1 MCFIGGVAQLGER
14 HTCTV
19 DVAGSTPVISTRK
32 IFCSLKIENMEKMAK
47 KVLNLWSSY
56 KEYMMDALVP
66 VGDEG
71 RGKLR

>member
-1 MCFIGGVAQLGER
+1 
-14 HTCTV
+14 
-19 DVAGSTPVISTRK
+19 
-32 IFCSLKIENMEKMAK
+32 MAK